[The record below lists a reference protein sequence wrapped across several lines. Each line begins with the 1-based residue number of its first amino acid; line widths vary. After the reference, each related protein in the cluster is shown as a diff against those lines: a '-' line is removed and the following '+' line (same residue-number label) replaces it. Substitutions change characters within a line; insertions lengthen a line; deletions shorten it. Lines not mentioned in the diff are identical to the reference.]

1 MLEANIKAT
10 AAQQRLLAD
19 VSAIEDFNQL
29 AAVINERVLP
39 VLQQAAGSAEST
51 TDQDGLYK
59 WWYDRLG
66 YSYEPPQKVQAAVDA
81 FPQSYPPSLTTCFAA
96 GTKVRTIEGF
106 RPIEQILPGELV
118 LSQDVA
124 TGGLDFRPIVM
135 VHHNPPN
142 QTLRITLGND
152 EIVLASVYHRFWR
165 AGSGWAQ
172 ARELNAGDVLRT
184 LGSSTRVVSVE
195 TGSVEPLYN
204 LDVSG
209 NRSFFVGTAG
219 VLVHDNTLPPVR
231 QVPFDAQPNL
241 DVVPKGAE

>member
-1 MLEANIKAT
+1 M
-10 AAQQRLLAD
+10 
-19 VSAIEDFNQL
+19 
-29 AAVINERVLP
+29 
-39 VLQQAAGSAEST
+39 LQQAAGSAEST

-66 YSYEPPQKVQAAVDA
+66 YSYEPPPKVQAAVDA

-96 GTKVRTIEGF
+96 GTPVRTIEGF
-106 RPIEQILPGELV
+106 RPIEQIVAGVLV

-124 TGGLDFRPIVM
+124 SGGLDFRPVVM

-142 QTLRITLGND
+142 QTLRITLSD
-152 EIVLASVYHRFWR
+152 DVILLASVYHRFWR

-172 ARELNAGDVLRT
+172 ARELNPGDVLRT
-184 LGSSTRVVSVE
+184 LGSTTRVISVE
-195 TGSVEPLYN
+195 PGASEPLYN

-231 QVPFDAQPNL
+231 QDPFDAQPNL
-241 DVVPKGAE
+241 DVVPKGSD